1 MALGNLTVGGA
12 GKSSLAR
19 WLALE
24 ATEAGARAAI
34 ILRGYGAEGPSR
46 QGGVVPDFV
55 GYPLLQS
62 TGRYGDEAVAHRL
75 ALPRKAVVATDPDR
89 LRAARALRSGY
100 GASVLVLDDG
110 WEQDR
115 LRWDELWVALDP
127 RLPVGN
133 GALLPAGPLRR
144 PPSTL
149 REATRIVFLLEDPR
163 DQIPDATLGWA
174 ARFAPGIP
182 SLRFSRTLRCLSP
195 VGEPAAGAPLR
206 RGAPVALVSG
216 IGAPSR
222 VERFVRAAGA
232 DVRLH
237 AVYPDHARWTRASL
251 TASAGRA
258 RREGAE
264 EIWITEK
271 DEPRWPSE
279 LHTDLPVRVIR
290 TAIVPLEP
298 IEDALGPLRA
308 AVARAARIV

>member
-24 ATEAGARAAI
+24 AAEAGARAAI
-34 ILRGYGAEGPSR
+34 ILRGHGAEAPPR
-46 QGGVVPDFV
+46 QGGVVPDFE

-62 TGRYGDEAVAHRL
+62 MGRYGDEAIAHRL

-89 LRAARALRSGY
+89 LRAARALRGGY
-100 GASVLVLDDG
+100 GARVLVLDDG
-110 WEQDR
+110 WEQDG
-115 LRWDELWVALDP
+115 LRWDELWVVLDP

-144 PPSTL
+144 PASTL
-149 REATRIVFLLEDPR
+149 REATRIVFLLEDPC
-163 DQIPDATLGWA
+163 DPIAEATLAWA

-182 SLRFSRTLRCLSP
+182 SLRFARTLRCLTP
-195 VGEPAAGAPLR
+195 VGEPAAGERLR

-222 VERFVRAAGA
+222 LERFVRAAGA
-232 DVRLH
+232 DVRFH

-271 DEPRWPSE
+271 DEPRWPPQ
-279 LHTDLPVRVIR
+279 LRTDLPVRVIR
-290 TAIVPLEP
+290 TTIGPLDP
-298 IEDALGPLRA
+298 VEDALGPLRA
-308 AVARAARIV
+308 AVARAERIV